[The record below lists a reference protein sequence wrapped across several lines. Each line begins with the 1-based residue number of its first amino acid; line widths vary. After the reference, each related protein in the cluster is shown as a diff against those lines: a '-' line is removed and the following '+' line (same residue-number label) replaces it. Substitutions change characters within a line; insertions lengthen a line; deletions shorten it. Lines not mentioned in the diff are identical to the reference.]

1 MNALKLRM
9 IGFIFCLSV
18 SLMLAGCSSTKLFT
32 SSRPTQIDSAELQLQ
47 APSAG
52 APIAI
57 ISTSMGDIRVVLF
70 PEQAP
75 MAVENFTTLARQGY
89 FNGSIFHRV
98 ERDFA
103 IQGGD
108 ATGTGKSGASIWNN
122 AAYPNETSALLRH
135 YSGAL
140 ATANSTDGSVSNYSQ
155 FYIVS
160 TPADSI
166 SASSEKTLSEAGL
179 SESAISSYRQ
189 VGGAPYLDGLDTV
202 FGQVYSGMDVVD
214 AINQVKTDDDKRP
227 VEPVEILQITISTY
241 DPAAEVTS
249 DPASSAS
256 SAASVPASGSVSAS
270 ASTAA
275 SAAA

>member
-1 MNALKLRM
+1 M

-18 SLMLAGCSSTKLFT
+18 SLLLAGCSSSELFT
-32 SSRPTQIDSAELQLQ
+32 HSRPTQIDSAELQLQ
-47 APSAG
+47 APSTG
-52 APIAI
+52 APIAV

-75 MAVENFTTLARQGY
+75 MAVENFTTLAQQGY
-89 FNGSIFHRV
+89 FNGTIFHRI

-140 ATANSTDGSVSNYSQ
+140 ATANSTDGSVSNFSQ

-160 TPADSI
+160 TPADSV

-214 AINQVKTDDDKRP
+214 AINQVKTDDDQRP
-227 VEPVEILQITISTY
+227 VEPVEIYQITISTY
-241 DPAAEVTS
+241 DPAAEPTS
-249 DPASSAS
+249 DANSASGAAS
-256 SAASVPASGSVSAS
+256 SAASSPASS
-270 ASTAA
+270 STAA
-275 SAAA
+275 AASSSAPAA